1 MSRLLQN
8 VVMALNVVLGVN
20 EPIVI
25 KCGYGT
31 KCGCGCK
38 WADCYK
44 ISRWFDKFLWRNSTP
59 SPPEN
64 PPNGLVAD
72 TGSLVFLHETGVRK
86 FSRNLEGYGKVR
98 HRTGYKNPEG
108 GVEVWLY
115 CFFNLGVRWGGW
127 STPRPGRFTP
137 RKDPAHI
144 VWEAEWAP
152 GPVWTAAEI
161 RTGPKTCWADCNY

>member
-20 EPIVI
+20 EPIV
-25 KCGYGT
+25 T
-31 KCGCGCK
+31 KSHAG
-38 WADCYK
+38 
-44 ISRWFDKFLWRNSTP
+44 STNFCEETPRP
-59 SPPEN
+59 SPLPPEN

-98 HRTGYKNPEG
+98 HRTGYKDPEG

-115 CFFNLGVRWGGW
+115 SFFNLGVRWGGW
-127 STPRPGRFTP
+127 STSRPGRFTP
-137 RKDPAHI
+137 QER
-144 VWEAEWAP
+144 P
-152 GPVWTAAEI
+152 GTHCM
-161 RTGPKTCWADCNY
+161 GG